1 MRNKLFV
8 AALVLAVSLPATC
21 LATMVDASLIPDGTY
36 GVTVE
41 KVLDSA
47 HVTVAMVGGL
57 EATLTAGSGVHFDQV
72 KPTAHIKITVL
83 KGKVLAFTQ

>member
-1 MRNKLFV
+1 M
-8 AALVLAVSLPATC
+8 AALAVAISLPVTC

-41 KVLDSA
+41 KVVDA
-47 HVTVAMVGGL
+47 THVTVGMVGGL
-57 EATLTAGSGVHFDQV
+57 EATLTAGPNVHFDQV
-72 KPTAHIKITVL
+72 KAADHIRITVL

>member
-8 AALVLAVSLPATC
+8 AALAVAVSLPVTC
-21 LATMVDASLIPDGTY
+21 LATMVDATLIPDGTY

-41 KVLDSA
+41 KVLDAA
-47 HVTVAMVGGL
+47 HVTVGMVGGL
-57 EATLTAGSGVHFDQV
+57 EATLTAGANVHFDQV
-72 KPTAHIKITVL
+72 KPASHIKITVL